1 MSLVP
6 LSRWYRGI
14 NNKHFVEKRLIAEGN
29 LRKGNFSMGHWNESP
44 IKDAWVSF
52 VSVPSWLV
60 QLDASLIPCS
70 FRGYYVVVV
79 PLKKQ
84 RGGKFLNPWEDPDQ
98 MNLDEVR
105 RAADITQCPVTK
117 AG

>member
-1 MSLVP
+1 M
-6 LSRWYRGI
+6 
-14 NNKHFVEKRLIAEGN
+14 
-29 LRKGNFSMGHWNESP
+29 
-44 IKDAWVSF
+44 
-52 VSVPSWLV
+52 
-60 QLDASLIPCS
+60 
-70 FRGYYVVVV
+70 VVV

-105 RAADITQCPVTK
+105 NAAEITQHAGSK

>member
-1 MSLVP
+1 M
-6 LSRWYRGI
+6 
-14 NNKHFVEKRLIAEGN
+14 HFSTGY
-29 LRKGNFSMGHWNESP
+29 WNESP
-44 IKDAWVSF
+44 IKDSWVSF
-52 VSVPSWLV
+52 VSAPSWLV
-60 QLDASLIPCS
+60 QLNSLLIAFS

-105 RAADITQCPVTK
+105 RAAEIMQRPLSK